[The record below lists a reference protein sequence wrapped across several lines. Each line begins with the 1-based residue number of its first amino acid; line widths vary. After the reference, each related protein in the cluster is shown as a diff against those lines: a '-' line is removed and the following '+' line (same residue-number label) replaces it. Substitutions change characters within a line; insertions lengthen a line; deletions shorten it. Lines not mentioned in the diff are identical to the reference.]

1 MDSLEIEQD
10 KEQMSIHQ
18 NDAFRPV
25 GDVFE
30 LSAKKT
36 DSRFQ
41 NPFGEDSQLFDKV
54 IARLYEWLNSLS
66 GSNAFAAARR
76 PSSTNKL
83 LLDVFRFLREE
94 GVLKDYMIRKFRYN
108 DIPSFFRIDMMP
120 AYKDRITDGRIPRK
134 LFAHG
139 FGKSIE
145 TVFSQALGEFLE
157 RYFLTLYRRDALLR
171 ASPAIL
177 KRKKFNCIDLNLIAG
192 FSEKQKDR
200 ISRYKWDEESIF
212 SWEWTERIATKGKVL
227 VPAQLVYWTYA
238 LEEREPRLRETN
250 TNGAGGYFS
259 REGAILSGLYE
270 LIQRDAFVIFWLN
283 SISPPKIDPATVPSE
298 EFQELYQASIR
309 YGFKVHC
316 LNITSDI
323 GIPIFAVI
331 IEDET
336 KNWPRLSMG
345 MGCNIDPLKA
355 LNRAFIEAWSVYDWL
370 RPRTPYSLKEQY
382 IPFSDSSIGQD
393 ERCSLFANPLF
404 YEKVSFLLGGQEHS
418 FSDSLSV
425 VPPLNS
431 EKEEM
436 NHLVE
441 HIEGLGD
448 GYQVYAFEAK
458 SSILSTIGYHSVR
471 VIVPKLVSLYLHEIH
486 APLGAKRLKE
496 MPLKLGLHQAE
507 EFNPIPHPFP

>member
-283 SISPPKIDPATVPSE
+283 SISPPKIDPASVPSE

-316 LNITSDI
+316 LNVTSDI

-355 LNRAFIEAWSVYDWL
+355 INRALIEAWSIYDWL
-370 RPRTPYSLKEQY
+370 RPRTSYSLNEPY
-382 IPFSDSSIGQD
+382 IPFSDSRIGQS
-393 ERCSLFANPLF
+393 ERCRLFANPLF
-404 YEKVSFLLGGQEHS
+404 YEKVSFLLSGQQHS

-425 VPPLNS
+425 VPSLNS
-431 EKEEM
+431 EREEM
-436 NHLVE
+436 HYLVK
-441 HIEGLGD
+441 HIEGFGD
-448 GYQVYAFEAK
+448 GYQVYAFEVK
-458 SSILSTIGYHSVR
+458 SSILSTLGYHSTR
-471 VIVPKLVSLYLHEIH
+471 VIVPKLVPLYLHEIH
-486 APLGAKRLKE
+486 APLGAKPLKE
-496 MPLKLGLHQAE
+496 MPLKLGLLQPE
-507 EFNPIPHPFP
+507 ELNPIPHPFP

>member
-30 LSAKKT
+30 LSAKKA

-41 NPFGEDSQLFDKV
+41 NPFGEDSQLFDRV
-54 IARLYEWLNSLS
+54 IARSYEWLNSLS
-66 GSNAFAAARR
+66 GSNAFAVADR

-83 LLDVFRFLREE
+83 LLDVFRFLREK
-94 GVLKDYMIRKFRYN
+94 GILKDYMVRKFRYN
-108 DIPSFFRIDMMP
+108 DIPSFFRVDMVP
-120 AYKDRITDGRIPRK
+120 AYKDRITDGNIPK
-134 LFAHG
+134 NLFAHG
-139 FGKSIE
+139 FGKNLE
-145 TVFSQALGEFLE
+145 VVFSQALGEFLE
-157 RYFLTLYRRDALLR
+157 RYFLSLYRRDTFLR
-171 ASPAIL
+171 ASPSIL
-177 KRKKFNCIDLNLIAG
+177 KRKKFNCIDLDLIAG
-192 FSEKQKDR
+192 FSEKQKNK
-200 ISRYKWDEESIF
+200 ISRYRWDEESIF
-212 SWEWTERIATKGKVL
+212 SWEWVERIATKEKVL
-227 VPAQLVYWTYA
+227 APAQLAYWTYIP
-238 LEEREPRLRETN
+238 EEREPRLRETN

-283 SISPPKIDPATVPSE
+283 SISPPKVDPATVPSE

-323 GIPIFAVI
+323 GIPVFAVV

-336 KNWPRLSMG
+336 KNWPRLSIG

-355 LNRAFIEAWSVYDWL
+355 VNRAFIEAWSIYDWL
-370 RPRTPYSLKEQY
+370 RPLAPYFLKESY
-382 IPFSDSSIGQD
+382 IPFSDSNIGQS
-393 ERCSLFANPLF
+393 ERCRLFANPLF
-404 YEKVSFLLGGQEHS
+404 YEKVSFLLKGPLYS
-418 FSDSLSV
+418 FGDSMSV
-425 VPPLNS
+425 VPAFIS

-436 NHLVE
+436 NHLVK
-441 HIEGLGD
+441 HIEGFGE

-458 SSILSTIGYHSVR
+458 SSILSIVEYHSVR
-471 VIVPKLVSLYLHEIH
+471 VIVPKLVPLYLHEIH

-496 MPLKLGLHQAE
+496 APLRIGLHPAE

>member
-1 MDSLEIEQD
+1 MDSFEIEQD
-10 KEQMSIHQ
+10 KGQMSIHQ
-18 NDAFRPV
+18 DDVFRPV

-30 LSAKKT
+30 LSAKKA

-41 NPFGEDSQLFDKV
+41 NPFGEGSQLFDRV
-54 IARLYEWLNSLS
+54 IARSYEWLNSLS
-66 GSNAFAAARR
+66 GSNVFAVADR
-76 PSSTNKL
+76 PSSTTKL
-83 LLDVFRFLREE
+83 LVDVFRFLREE
-94 GVLKDYMIRKFRYN
+94 GILKDYMIRKFRYN

-120 AYKDRITDGRIPRK
+120 AYKDRATDGTIPQK

-139 FGKSIE
+139 FGKNLE

-157 RYFLTLYRRDALLR
+157 RYFLTLYRRDTLLR
-171 ASPAIL
+171 ASPSTL
-177 KRKKFNCIDLNLIAG
+177 KRKKFNCIDLDLIAG
-192 FSEKQKDR
+192 FSEKQKDK
-200 ISRYKWDEESIF
+200 ISRYQWNEESIF
-212 SWEWTERIATKGKVL
+212 SWEWVERVATKEKVF

-283 SISPPKIDPATVPSE
+283 SISPPKVDPATVPSE

-355 LNRAFIEAWSVYDWL
+355 INRALIEAWSVYDWL
-370 RPRTPYSLKEQY
+370 RPRTPYSLKDQY
-382 IPFSDSSIGQD
+382 IPFSDSNIGQS
-393 ERCSLFANPLF
+393 ERCRLFANPLF
-404 YEKVSFLLGGQEHS
+404 YEKVSFLLSGLQNS
-418 FSDSLSV
+418 FSHSMLV
-425 VPPLNS
+425 VPPSVS

-436 NHLVE
+436 NQLVR
-441 HIEGLGD
+441 HIEGFGE
-448 GYQVYAFEAK
+448 GYQMYAFEAK
-458 SSILSTIGYHSVR
+458 SSILSTLGYHSVR
-471 VIVPKLVSLYLHEIH
+471 VIVPQLVPLYLQEIH
-486 APLGAKRLKE
+486 AYLGAKRLKE
-496 MPLKLGLHQAE
+496 APLKLGLHPAE